1 MLERQRARTT
11 ALEQA
16 EGRIIPWVF
25 HRAGQPMKS
34 FRRSWITACK
44 KAGVPGEIP
53 HDPRR

>member
-1 MLERQRARTT
+1 LERQRARTT

-25 HRAGQPMKS
+25 HGAGQPMKS